1 MFKSGINFEL
11 LHLEV
16 CDTTNSIYK
25 YCARVSYIRSLIHV
39 NTWDIRT
46 KL

>member
-1 MFKSGINFEL
+1 MFKGGLNVEL

-39 NTWDIRT
+39 NTWDIKT